1 MSNND
6 RKSMGIV
13 GMDEILKGGLIQDRF
28 YLIRGGPGTGKTTLG
43 LHFLLEGIKKEKDVL
58 FVTFIEPAE
67 KIKQNGENFS
77 FDLSKVKFLDLNP
90 DADFFQKNQD
100 YDILSSDQIEQ
111 KPLLE
116 KIKRAIEEIKP
127 DRIFLMALL
136 SLNIWLLINLN
147 FANNFFL

>member
-1 MSNND
+1 MSDNN
-6 RKSMGIV
+6 RKSMGIT

-43 LHFLLEGIKKEKDVL
+43 LHFLLEGIKKEEDVL

-67 KIKQNGENFS
+67 KIKQNAENFS

-90 DADFFQKNQD
+90 DADFFQENQD
-100 YDILSSDQIEQ
+100 YDIISSDQIEQ

-116 KIKRAIEEIKP
+116 KIKKAIEEIKP

-136 SLNIWLLINLN
+136 SLNI
-147 FANNFFL
+147 